1 MHKKKYLGFSIR
13 VYKIETSTTLKLAFY
28 IREQFVNIFKR

>member
-13 VYKIETSTTLKLAFY
+13 VYKIETSSKLKIGF
-28 IREQFVNIFKR
+28 IPEQFVNIFKR